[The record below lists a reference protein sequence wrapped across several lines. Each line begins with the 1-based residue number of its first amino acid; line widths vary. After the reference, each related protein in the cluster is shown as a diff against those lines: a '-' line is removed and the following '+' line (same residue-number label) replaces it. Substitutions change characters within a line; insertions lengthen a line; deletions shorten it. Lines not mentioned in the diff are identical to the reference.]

1 MKVEEIAEMLVA
13 QDKRVSVAEADTCG
27 LVGYMLSTVPGSSRW
42 FPGGVIAYTGGLKQ
56 SILGVSDELYET
68 KGSVS
73 PEMAVAMAV
82 GVRDLTGTDYGIS
95 VTGVAGPTGGS
106 SGLPIGTFYI
116 GVAGSACSVP
126 RSSAWASPAGS
137 ASTGLPKR
145 RNSAGTTSM
154 FRNVDDSRPHRMTM
168 AIGVRISRPGC
179 SPPSASG
186 TRARP
191 AARAV
196 IRIGASRSIAPRRTA
211 SWKSVTPSKR

>member
-13 QDKRVSVAEADTCG
+13 QDRRVSVAEADTCG

-116 GVAGSACSVP
+116 GVAGPGGLGLAERIHTDAGDRDGNKRQSAQAVLDMLGNELKK
-126 RSSAWASPAGS
+126 AAG
-137 ASTGLPKR
+137 
-145 RNSAGTTSM
+145 
-154 FRNVDDSRPHRMTM
+154 
-168 AIGVRISRPGC
+168 
-179 SPPSASG
+179 
-186 TRARP
+186 
-191 AARAV
+191 
-196 IRIGASRSIAPRRTA
+196 
-211 SWKSVTPSKR
+211 